1 MFKKILMLFGL
12 LITFIGLSSFQSDLA
27 NAPVPEDEEVI
38 LLPGSVTLVEDDIET
53 AKKQREKAMQD
64 MADHPELFQFAT
76 EVNTLEE
83 MPDNFNF
90 DFK

>member
-12 LITFIGLSSFQSDLA
+12 LITFIGLFSLQTDLA
-27 NAPVPEDEEVI
+27 NAPIPVDEEVI
-38 LLPGSVTLVEDDIET
+38 LLPGSDTLVEDDIES

-76 EVNTLEE
+76 EIE
-83 MPDNFNF
+83 
-90 DFK
+90 

>member
-12 LITFIGLSSFQSDLA
+12 LITFIGISSFQSDLA
-27 NAPVPEDEEVI
+27 NAPVPVDEEVI
-38 LLPGSVTLVEDDIET
+38 LLTGNDVLVEKDVKT
-53 AKKQREKAMQD
+53 AKKQREKVMQD
-64 MADHPELFQFAT
+64 VASHPELVQFAT

-83 MPDNFNF
+83 MPYSFNF

>member
-1 MFKKILMLFGL
+1 MFKKFFMLFGL

-27 NAPVPEDEEVI
+27 NAPVPVDEGVI

-64 MADHPELFQFAT
+64 IAEHPALLQPAT
-76 EVNTLEE
+76 VIE
-83 MPDNFNF
+83 
-90 DFK
+90 

>member
-1 MFKKILMLFGL
+1 MSKKILMLFGF
-12 LITFIGLSSFQSDLA
+12 LIIFIGLSSFQSDLA
-27 NAPVPEDEEVI
+27 NAPVPVDEEVI
-38 LLPGSVTLVEDDIET
+38 LLPGNDTLVEDDIET

-64 MADHPELFQFAT
+64 LADHPELFQFAT

-83 MPDNFNF
+83 MPYSFNF

>member
-12 LITFIGLSSFQSDLA
+12 LIAFIGLSSFQFDLA
-27 NAPVPEDEEVI
+27 SAPVPVDEDVI
-38 LLPGSVTLVEDDIET
+38 LLPGSVTLVEDDIEK

-64 MADHPELFQFAT
+64 MADYPELFQFAT

-83 MPDNFNF
+83 MPYSFNF

>member
-1 MFKKILMLFGL
+1 MLFGFI
-12 LITFIGLSSFQSDLA
+12 ITFIGLSSFQSELA
-27 NAPVPEDEEVI
+27 NAPVPVDEEVI

-64 MADHPELFQFAT
+64 MEDHPELFQFAT

-83 MPDNFNF
+83 MPYSFNF

>member
-1 MFKKILMLFGL
+1 MFKKLFMLFGL

-27 NAPVPEDEEVI
+27 NAPVPVDEEVI

-64 MADHPELFQFAT
+64 MANHPELFQHAT
-76 EVNTLEE
+76 VIE
-83 MPDNFNF
+83 
-90 DFK
+90 

>member
-1 MFKKILMLFGL
+1 MFKKIFMLFGF

-27 NAPVPEDEEVI
+27 NAPVPVDEEVI

-53 AKKQREKAMQD
+53 AKKQRKKSMQD

-83 MPDNFNF
+83 MPYSFNF
-90 DFK
+90 EFK